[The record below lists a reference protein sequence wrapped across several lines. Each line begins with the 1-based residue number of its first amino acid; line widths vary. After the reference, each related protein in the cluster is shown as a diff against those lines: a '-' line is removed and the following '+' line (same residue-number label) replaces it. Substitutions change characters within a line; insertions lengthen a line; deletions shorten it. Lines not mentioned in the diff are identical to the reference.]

1 MASKI
6 ETVTGKAPARRNAMA
21 GSLANGA
28 FRHQVVRAR
37 KGKGSYS
44 RKPKHVTRAYA

>member
-1 MASKI
+1 MARKI
-6 ETVTGKAPARRNAMA
+6 EIVTGKAPARRNAMA
-21 GSLANGA
+21 GSLAHGA

-44 RKPKHVTRAYA
+44 RKGKHAARAYV